1 MIPLL
6 KSFLKCND
14 QNWMQ
19 CNTQGV
25 ILRNPPGGPAV
36 KALPSKAGGTGLIPT
51 QGAKIPHASWPK
63 TKKKNIKEKQYCNKF
78 NKDFKNGPTLGS
90 SYQYVFLHP
99 K

>member
-6 KSFLKCND
+6 KSFSKCND

-25 ILRNPPGGPAV
+25 ILRDPPGGPAV
-36 KALPSKAGGTGLIPT
+36 KTLPSKAGGTGLIPT

-63 TKKKNIKEKQYCNKF
+63 TQKKHKREAI
-78 NKDFKNGPTLGS
+78 L
-90 SYQYVFLHP
+90 
-99 K
+99 